1 MMLGIGTM
9 GLVLDPDDPL
19 GVYKVK
25 AEMIDKVTKKT
36 LVLERSVTIVEG
48 EEEEQEGEEDAED
61 EADDAES
68 A

>member
-1 MMLGIGTM
+1 
-9 GLVLDPDDPL
+9 
-19 GVYKVK
+19 
-25 AEMIDKVTKKT
+25 VTKKT